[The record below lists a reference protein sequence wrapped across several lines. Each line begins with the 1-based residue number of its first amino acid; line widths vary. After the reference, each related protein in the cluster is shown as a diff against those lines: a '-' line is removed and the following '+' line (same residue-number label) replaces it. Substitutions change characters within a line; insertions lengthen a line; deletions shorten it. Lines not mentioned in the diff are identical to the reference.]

1 YKLLRKAIPPAAFF
15 GDHDPIKQNLRT
27 PIDFGPALSIRVLN
41 FLEEV
46 LARRAI
52 RPAVIQKFYEP
63 LQRHYDALF
72 GPAFRERANQLPQS
86 VSGGRVMLRRP
97 GYHLSAHRDPK
108 RTMLTCL
115 LYFAGSKDSE
125 EYGTDIFRVFD
136 DREANYTQTYYPEQN
151 GSRVEL
157 VKRVPFKPNSML
169 VFLNSAGAHGAT
181 IPDEAPPTLER
192 YSYQFYIGPS
202 PDDIATLIRDLPPE
216 RQALWRSK

>member
-1 YKLLRKAIPPAAFF
+1 
-15 GDHDPIKQNLRT
+15 
-27 PIDFGPALSIRVLN
+27 
-41 FLEEV
+41 
-46 LARRAI
+46 
-52 RPAVIQKFYEP
+52 
-63 LQRHYDALF
+63 
-72 GPAFRERANQLPQS
+72 
-86 VSGGRVMLRRP
+86 
-97 GYHLSAHRDPK
+97 
-108 RTMLTCL
+108 MLTCL

-202 PDDIATLIRDLPPE
+202 PDDIATLIRDLPAE
-216 RQALWRSK
+216 RQALWRSKSDAEPEYA